1 MHDLLAWL
9 EASLI
14 GHAMRGSGVWTYGVV
29 NLFHIL
35 SIASLFGSILLL
47 DLRLLG
53 VWRNIPLAAISTPCV
68 TVGAWGFVVATL
80 TGIGLLA
87 TKATEYQS
95 NPFFYIKIPAILLG
109 LVNVAALSRLPAWKQ
124 HRTRE
129 LSAAEQSK
137 LAVYGGISLACW
149 FTAIAAGRMVG
160 YW

>member
-1 MHDLLAWL
+1 LHPFLAWL
-9 EASLI
+9 EGSLI
-14 GHAMRGSGVWTYGVV
+14 GHAMRESGVWIYGVV

-47 DLRLLG
+47 DLRLFG
-53 VWRNIPLAAISTPCV
+53 VWRSVPLAAISTPCV
-68 TVGAWGFVVATL
+68 PVATVGFVVATL

-95 NPFFYIKIPAILLG
+95 NPFFYIKIPAIILG
-109 LVNVAALSRLPAWKQ
+109 LINVAALSALPAWKQ

-137 LAVYGGISLACW
+137 LSVYGGISLACW
-149 FTAIAAGRMVG
+149 FIAIAAGRMIG